1 MVRLELFIESL
12 IDSNFWSPANYS
24 LYDLCE
30 LLYEWCDEEFKTL
43 RWTYERQVMIFSKL
57 VELGV
62 EYSIPMLEKSRRDLA
77 QCIRNMDEFRQRVHR
92 CIWQ

>member
-1 MVRLELFIESL
+1 MVRLELFVETLS
-12 IDSNFWSPANYS
+12 DSNFWSPATYS

-30 LLYEWCDEEFKTL
+30 LLYKWCDEVFKTL

-62 EYSIPMLEKSRRDLA
+62 DHSIPFLERSRQDLV
-77 QCIRNMDEFRQRVHR
+77 QCISDMNGFRQRVR
-92 CIWQ
+92 RYIWH